1 MNIPSDLQNK
11 AIILGVKIDDQPLD
25 YFLRRTQEFMA
36 SSTPHKVFT
45 PNPEICLKATK
56 SEGYKNTLN
65 SADLN
70 LPDGFGLKLGAKVLG
85 FELKN
90 RVTGADF
97 TKKLLDEYNSAN
109 LFVLLLDYSLTEP
122 ADLKKYFAIHYPNI
136 NLAVRT
142 VKKASHAEPDLI
154 EQINQHKTQIL
165 FICLG
170 APEQELWIDKNL
182 HELSTTKIAF
192 AVGGSFDFLTGKIK
206 RAPKWFRNL
215 GMEWLYRLYR
225 EPKRLIRIKHATA
238 DFLIE
243 CHKWAKR
250 IENKFRTN
258 VVGVIKNNKDQILI
272 QKNIHLGDHWQ
283 FPQGGVDE
291 NEDPQTAV
299 LREIEEEL
307 NICKSEMKII
317 KQFNAEHSYISPKHY
332 QLLHGYKGQKQTA
345 YLIKYSGSIESQK
358 FAPTREVAA
367 IEWIAKEKLLEKLH
381 PVRREFVKK
390 FINEI

>member
-1 MNIPSDLQNK
+1 
-11 AIILGVKIDDQPLD
+11 
-25 YFLRRTQEFMA
+25 
-36 SSTPHKVFT
+36 
-45 PNPEICLKATK
+45 
-56 SEGYKNTLN
+56 
-65 SADLN
+65 
-70 LPDGFGLKLGAKVLG
+70 
-85 FELKN
+85 
-90 RVTGADF
+90 
-97 TKKLLDEYNSAN
+97 
-109 LFVLLLDYSLTEP
+109 
-122 ADLKKYFAIHYPNI
+122 
-136 NLAVRT
+136 
-142 VKKASHAEPDLI
+142 
-154 EQINQHKTQIL
+154 
-165 FICLG
+165 
-170 APEQELWIDKNL
+170 
-182 HELSTTKIAF
+182 
-192 AVGGSFDFLTGKIK
+192 
-206 RAPKWFRNL
+206 
-215 GMEWLYRLYR
+215 
-225 EPKRLIRIKHATA
+225 LIRIKHATA